1 MFLSRNSLP
10 AEASSWVERFEKVQR
25 NLINRTQELQ
35 LANRDL
41 AKQIAERQLMES
53 ALRQAEEKYRSIFEN
68 AVEGI
73 FQSTP
78 AGNYISA
85 NPALARIYGYD
96 SPEELSENLQ
106 DIGRQL
112 YVDPKRREEFLRLLE
127 ENDRVS
133 EFESQVYRKDGSI
146 IWISENARAVRDRTG
161 KLLYSEG
168 FVTDITKRKSVEDTL
183 RQSEAKF
190 KQQAEQLEH
199 TLHELQQTQGQL
211 IQSEKMSSL
220 GQLVAGVAHEINNPV
235 NFVCGNLIHASQY
248 GQDLLNL
255 IQLYQQH
262 YPNPISEIEEEAEN
276 IDFDFLKEDFPK
288 TLSSMQVGADRI
300 RQIVQSLRN
309 FSRIDEAQMKPVDI
323 HEGID
328 STLLILHSRI
338 KPKGIANPGICVI
351 KEYGDL
357 PKVECYA
364 GLLNQVFMNLLS
376 NAIEA
381 LDDYNNERNCCGG
394 NGITPAEMQQH
405 PSTIR
410 IITEVIDRDW
420 VAIRIVDNGP
430 GMCEEVKG
438 RIFDPFFTTKPV
450 GKGTGL
456 GLAISYQIVV
466 EKHHGNLRC
475 NSVPEQGTEFVI
487 EIPLVQ

>member
-1 MFLSRNSLP
+1 
-10 AEASSWVERFEKVQR
+10 
-25 NLINRTQELQ
+25 
-35 LANRDL
+35 
-41 AKQIAERQLMES
+41 
-53 ALRQAEEKYRSIFEN
+53 
-68 AVEGI
+68 
-73 FQSTP
+73 
-78 AGNYISA
+78 
-85 NPALARIYGYD
+85 
-96 SPEELSENLQ
+96 
-106 DIGRQL
+106 
-112 YVDPKRREEFLRLLE
+112 
-127 ENDRVS
+127 
-133 EFESQVYRKDGSI
+133 
-146 IWISENARAVRDRTG
+146 
-161 KLLYSEG
+161 
-168 FVTDITKRKSVEDTL
+168 
-183 RQSEAKF
+183 
-190 KQQAEQLEH
+190 
-199 TLHELQQTQGQL
+199 
-211 IQSEKMSSL
+211 
-220 GQLVAGVAHEINNPV
+220 
-235 NFVCGNLIHASQY
+235 
-248 GQDLLNL
+248 
-255 IQLYQQH
+255 
-262 YPNPISEIEEEAEN
+262 
-276 IDFDFLKEDFPK
+276 
-288 TLSSMQVGADRI
+288 MQVGAERI
-300 RQIVQSLRN
+300 RQIVQSLRS
-309 FSRIDEAQMKPVDI
+309 FSRVDEAQMKPVDI